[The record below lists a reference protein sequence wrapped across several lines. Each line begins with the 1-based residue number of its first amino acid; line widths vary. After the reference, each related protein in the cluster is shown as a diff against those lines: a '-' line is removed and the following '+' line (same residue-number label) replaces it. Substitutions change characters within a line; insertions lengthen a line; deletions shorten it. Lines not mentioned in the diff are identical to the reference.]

1 MLLQKV
7 NSRQVDSEVDLSAC
21 VYPGT
26 HGRVSH
32 VTSSHWPN
40 GEKRRQDQKTFVL
53 ENDREHD
60 WSAVNIAILQKD

>member
-1 MLLQKV
+1 MLLKKV

-32 VTSSHWPN
+32 VTSSHWCN
-40 GEKRRQDQKTFVL
+40 GEKGAKIRKHLCLRMT
-53 ENDREHD
+53 ENMV
-60 WSAVNIAILQKD
+60 WSAVNIAILQKE